1 MPKLS
6 PLTLTELPPLTALFS
21 SPYDATA
28 PSKLYPST
36 CVPAYEPTLTL
47 TEFTSV
53 TAAPDKHPTLVADV
67 HDDVLHTPSDS
78 EPLKLTSR
86 APKLSPL
93 TLTELPPLTALFR
106 KSAET
111 TAASKLYELSSLPT
125 TAPVVIVIVRIA
137 AAAASVRHCTLV
149 AELQDPVVHTA
160 PETIALDVMS
170 YTPKVRPLTVTEVS
184 PLDAPF
190 GNPYDTAGASNDI
203 IPSPVPAA
211 PPTVTKAIRESPT
224 VNEPAVLRQDTLVA
238 LDHDEVS
245 QPPSASAELAVR
257 STALKS
263 SPATVTELRPLV
275 TAFSPARDTTGASN
289 VNAAEPVPTTAPTV
303 TASSSAEISC

>member
-1 MPKLS
+1 MPLTLRETPPLVPTFNIPEYDTTAASKLNPDTCDPTTMPTLTATVAPSYTVLAHRHAADVVDVHMLVLQAASATIAEIVRSFEPKLS
-6 PLTLTELPPLTALFS
+6 PLTLTELPPLTA
-21 SPYDATA
+21 P
-28 PSKLYPST
+28 
-36 CVPAYEPTLTL
+36 
-47 TEFTSV
+47 
-53 TAAPDKHPTLVADV
+53 
-67 HDDVLHTPSDS
+67 
-78 EPLKLTSR
+78 
-86 APKLSPL
+86 
-93 TLTELPPLTALFR
+93 FR

-149 AELQDPVVHTA
+149 AELQDPVVHIA

-184 PLDAPF
+184 PLNAPF